1 MKMMQQETTFSPIAI
16 VCETLEEAEALWDL
30 ARFTDC
36 TGEPLSDDAR
46 RMAIKISDWFSNDAQ
61 LCGR

>member
-46 RMAIKISDWFSNDAQ
+46 RMAIKISDWFSNDAK